1 MNTCLKPAAPAP
13 LTPTLQLIAITAA
26 SWNLIA
32 PVRSRKRVRRI
43 ALRSLVRPSLVR
55 PSLVRPGMARPG
67 GCCVAGSAA

>member
-55 PSLVRPGMARPG
+55 PGMARPS

>member
-55 PSLVRPGMARPG
+55 PGMARPG